1 MEKKPTS
8 AEKSLVAL
16 VKTNDRKRGVV
27 EALKL
32 VAFPPMTSK
41 KVFIKPN
48 FNTADPAPGSTH
60 VDVLAALVEEI
71 QNRDAAAI
79 TVGDRSGPADTQEVL
94 KEKGIIALGE
104 KMGFSVINFEA
115 MPDTEWVLIEPP
127 GSHWEGG
134 FLMARP
140 LVEAEYIVTTGC
152 LKTHGFG
159 GHFTMSL
166 KLSVGAVH
174 RKHMMPQLHGSP
186 HMRDMIAEIN
196 LGYRPQLILLDG
208 VDVYTDG
215 GPMTGEKKTGD
226 VIIAGTDRVAVDAVG
241 LAVLKELGANPTI
254 MDRNIFDQDQIKR
267 AVALNIGISGPQY
280 IDIITP
286 DEKSRD
292 YADRLNAII
301 SQG

>member
-1 MEKKPTS
+1 MTKKTTR

-60 VDVLAALVEEI
+60 VDVLAALIEEI

-152 LKTHGFG
+152 LKTLGFG

-267 AVALNIGISGPQY
+267 AVALNIGISGPQD
-280 IDIITP
+280 IEIITP